1 VGLTRFF
8 VKKQVYLQCCMI
20 VHCYC
25 WLRAELLVVV
35 QKWGTM
41 RLLLNKLKH
50 ESSDEMTRDGY
61 VTEGPAGIVGF

>member
-1 VGLTRFF
+1 
-8 VKKQVYLQCCMI
+8 MI